1 MRHFIFS
8 IFLSILVL
16 GVKAQ
21 DMAGIFAAMPDQ
33 KIPQLEHAWRKDLID
48 LFTAGKKAKLKNT
61 MGGYS
66 TLQKLTPDYLLLQP
80 TERST
85 VEMKRLPL
93 VNNTYIVCVVTTV
106 KGPVADSRVEFFTTE
121 WQPLAAEDLFT
132 PVAAGWFLK
141 EDTNPDDPAY
151 QDAVSRLDMD
161 LIQYTLSPEE
171 ETLTATYTTPS
182 YVEYEEREKVL
193 QFIKPEPK
201 VYRWEK
207 SHFK

>member
-8 IFLSILVL
+8 ILLSMLVF

-48 LFTAGKKAKLKNT
+48 LYTGGKEAKLKNT

-85 VEMKRLPL
+85 VEMKLLPL

-121 WQPLAAEDLFT
+121 WQPLTAEDLFS
-132 PVAAGWFLK
+132 PVPAGWFLK
-141 EDTNPDDPAY
+141 EDVDKNEPAY
-151 QDAVSRLDMD
+151 LDAVSRLDMD
-161 LIQYTLSPEE
+161 LIQYTLSPEDV
-171 ETLTATYTTPS
+171 TLTATYTTPL
-182 YVEYEEREKVL
+182 YVELDVRERVL
-193 QFIKPEPK
+193 NFIKPEPK

>member
-8 IFLSILVL
+8 VLLSALVF

-33 KIPQLEHAWRKDLID
+33 KIPQLEHAWRKDLMD
-48 LFTAGKKAKLKNT
+48 LYTAGKEAKLKNT
-61 MGGYS
+61 MNGYS

-80 TERST
+80 TDRST
-85 VEMKRLPL
+85 VEMKLLPL

-106 KGPVADSRVEFFTTE
+106 KGPVADSRVEFFTTD
-121 WQPLAAEDLFT
+121 WQPLAAQDLFT
-132 PVAAGWFLK
+132 PVTPEWFLK
-141 EDTNPDDPAY
+141 EDANKQDPAY

-161 LIQYTLSPEE
+161 LIQYALSPEE
-171 ETLTATYTTPS
+171 ETLTATYTTPL
-182 YVEYEEREKVL
+182 YVEFDEREKVMR
-193 QFIKPEPK
+193 FIKPEPK